1 MGYKGGMRST
11 ARLLL
16 ILVLFAGSASAPA
29 HELTDALD
37 HIAGFECGYC
47 MLSGEPATPPTNA
60 GTGTVPVPAVASP
73 GVHTVALAAP
83 RYSLQ
88 ARAPP
93 VVPS

>member
-16 ILVLFAGSASAPA
+16 ILVLFAGSATAPA

-47 MLSGEPATPPTNA
+47 MLSGEPSTPPTDA
-60 GTGTVPVPAVASP
+60 GPGPAPTPAMASP
-73 GVHTVALAAP
+73 GVHTASPAAP
-83 RYSLQ
+83 WHSLQ